1 MTWRNTQRRRSI
13 TLCHERV
20 MIHVKYHKGQ
30 QQSGRYKD
38 NVRFLAQPIG
48 DLLLDY
54 IVYVMPLRQIFLR
67 QQSPKALL
75 SPFLREKNGKMT
87 VAIVKTKWD
96 GLIRMGL
103 RASTLWQGF
112 WGVEVTL
119 KGQKKGRAQEESWLA
134 KRVAM
139 GVYRPRKPWSAE
151 ALLAGAKK
159 LYGNDEL
166 GWKLAEQE
174 QALTTIMSWTEQ
186 VVAILPT
193 GAGKSLLFM
202 LQCTLPDAGV
212 TVHVM
217 PLVSLRGDLLRR
229 LRELRIDHIEWSS
242 GERRESGLV
251 LVTAEAASTK
261 DFVIYAQ
268 ALIAQQKLDRVVVD
282 ECDLTVT
289 AASYRKSIV
298 DVTLIRSLPTQ
309 FVYLTATLPPSMYA
323 ESEERNYLLHL
334 KVIRASSNR
343 PNLFYMVRKIKNGN
357 GSLLEQAAA
366 KAQDAWNRSNLFN
379 ISQDKII
386 LYVRTRDEAIELASL
401 LDCTVYTARS
411 GSAVDKGKIVADWIK
426 SVDQPY
432 IAEGFDYPYVR
443 LVINFNE
450 PESLVLFAQESG
462 RAGRDGERADS
473 FILLPSTWKAVD
485 GDNGDPGV
493 AQPPAIRDSS
503 LGKRRERQAVHRYL
517 ESRQC
522 FRTSPSE
529 HLDSPDQ
536 RRWCMPEDV
545 PCDSCRRCHDEPI
558 EPPKRA
564 THNGETVTGLTGAK
578 VIRMT
583 RQKEHFELARYRED
597 LIAGRGTCLLCR
609 AADDRWDHDFSSCSR
624 KHEVFHERKQARY
637 RFEAKDGEWL
647 QRYTAYF

>member
-1 MTWRNTQRRRSI
+1 MPELQYLSCHSFPFEETYYGGYENFGSI
-13 TLCHERV
+13 TSNGH
-20 MIHVKYHKGQ
+20 
-30 QQSGRYKD
+30 
-38 NVRFLAQPIG
+38 
-48 DLLLDY
+48 
-54 IVYVMPLRQIFLR
+54 
-67 QQSPKALL
+67 
-75 SPFLREKNGKMT
+75 RENG
-87 VAIVKTKWD
+87 
-96 GLIRMGL
+96 G
-103 RASTLWQGF
+103 S
-112 WGVEVTL
+112 
-119 KGQKKGRAQEESWLA
+119 
-134 KRVAM
+134 
-139 GVYRPRKPWSAE
+139 
-151 ALLAGAKK
+151 
-159 LYGNDEL
+159 
-166 GWKLAEQE
+166 
-174 QALTTIMSWTEQ
+174 
-186 VVAILPT
+186 
-193 GAGKSLLFM
+193 
-202 LQCTLPDAGV
+202 
-212 TVHVM
+212 
-217 PLVSLRGDLLRR
+217 
-229 LRELRIDHIEWSS
+229 
-242 GERRESGLV
+242 
-251 LVTAEAASTK
+251 
-261 DFVIYAQ
+261 Q

-282 ECDLTVT
+282 ECHLTVT
-289 AASYRKSIV
+289 AASYRESIV

-323 ESEERNYLLHL
+323 EFEERNYLLHP

-343 PNLFYMVRKIKNGN
+343 PNLFYMVRKIKTGN

-366 KAQDAWNRSNLFN
+366 EAQDAWNRSNLFN

-432 IAEGFDYPYVR
+432 IVATTAFAEGFDYPYVR
-443 LVINFNE
+443 LVINVNE
-450 PESLVLFAQESG
+450 PESLVLCAQESG
-462 RAGRDGERADS
+462 RAGRDGERAYS
-473 FILLPSTWKAVD
+473 FILLPSTWMAID
-485 GDNGDPGV
+485 GDNGDQGV

-578 VIRMT
+578 MIRMT

-597 LIAGRGTCLLCR
+597 LIAVRGTCLLCR
-609 AADDRWDHDFSSCSR
+609 ATDDRWDHDFSSCSR

-637 RFEAKDGEWL
+637 RSEAKDGEWL
-647 QRYTAYF
+647 QRYTACFWCLNPQAVCHRASPDEVQQEGKCEDGDTVLPLCYGKFCSAGGEDWLYESFGRRFTGMEGFFDWLGEECRFGGGKAIQAVRVAAEALIDCHLY